1 MVIPSFLKIIAHDH
15 HDLSSDILQG
25 IIQRTGGNP
34 RDHHDLSS
42 DILQGIIQRTGGNP
56 YWNVL

>member
-34 RDHHDLSS
+34 
-42 DILQGIIQRTGGNP
+42 